1 MTKKTTATLL
11 FLCIVFLTAALF
23 FVFWKSPLYAN
34 AAAQTA
40 HDHTSE
46 WKAYTAGQPMEGGT
60 EQNPAK
66 YYLTEDMTLSDKVE
80 VNGYA
85 VLCLN
90 GHILR
95 GSGNDS
101 VIYVGTGA
109 QLTLCDCNASLPHNY
124 YVDTDGVFVFYDG
137 TLPAEAPEGCEQGTL
152 LGGIVTGGNAGLG
165 GGVFVANNAAFVL
178 ESGVIAGNRS
188 DYGGGVDLDEGA
200 SFTMTGGAIFGNY
213 ASAYGGGVDSF
224 NSEILMQGGLIAQN
238 SGGSG
243 GGVLVYGTFA
253 QQGGVIRD
261 NRASTSGNN
270 VYVQSGNYSM
280 QDGYL
285 DSASGSIDTYPDG
298 SICLSGGYFT
308 SDPFQDTS
316 DPLQDWSE
324 YFTQDAVIVEIDE
337 NFGDP
342 AFQQEFPFA
351 LYTRGTDVVPS
362 IEAGETCAYDGEPIE
377 AGTDFFVSGLL
388 QDGNYLFSYSDN
400 ADGVY
405 QNGLPKGVG
414 TWYVRA
420 AALCK
425 TEQGGAITKTYYP
438 YGQATQI
445 VIEKGTPVY
454 EVPTGLT
461 ATYGQTLADIALPV
475 NWEWENAEQ
484 SVGNAGTRS
493 AFAVF
498 TPADT
503 ENYNTVRAEITF
515 TVEKATP
522 AYEVPTG
529 LTATYGQTLADI
541 ALPVNWEWEN
551 AEQSVGN
558 AGTRTA
564 FAVFTPADTENYNTV
579 RAEIPFTVEKA
590 TPAYE
595 VPAGLTA
602 TYGQTLADIAL
613 PVNWEWE
620 NAEQSVGN
628 AGTRTAYAVFT
639 PADTENYNTVRAE
652 ITFTVEKATPAYEV
666 PAGLTATYGQT
677 LADIALPNGWEWEN
691 AEQSVGNAGTR
702 SAFAVFTPADTE
714 NYNTVR
720 AEITF
725 TVEKATPAYEVPA
738 GLTAIYGQT
747 LADIA
752 LPVNWEWENAEQSVG
767 NAGTRTEDAEYTY
780 DGQEKKLEI
789 EGALPAGVSVA
800 YSENRRTDAGELTVT
815 ATFTGDAENY
825 EAIAPMSAT
834 LRIGKARPEY
844 TVPEGLSAHRGQE
857 LCEIALPD
865 GWSWKDG
872 AQTVSGE
879 TFSAT
884 AVYTPSD
891 TQNYNTVEML
901 LTIGVES
908 LSQGAVI
915 GISVGSVLGAVL
927 IAYGVLALLYKKGIV
942 HGTFFAKIYPF
953 IR

>member
-1 MTKKTTATLL
+1 MTKKTTAALL

-34 AAAQTA
+34 ATAQTA

-66 YYLTEDMTLSDKVE
+66 YYLTEDTTLSDKVE

-137 TLPAEAPEGCEQGTL
+137 TLPAEAPEGCEQGIL

-165 GGVFVANNAAFVL
+165 GGVFVANNAAFLL

-200 SFTMTGGAIFGNY
+200 SFTMTGGAIVGNY

-253 QQGGVIRD
+253 QQGGVMRD
-261 NRASTSGNN
+261 NRASASGNH
-270 VYVQSGNYSM
+270 VYVQSGTYSM

-351 LYTRGTDVVPS
+351 LYTRGTDVLPS

-445 VIEKGTPVY
+445 VIEKGTP
-454 EVPTGLT
+454 
-461 ATYGQTLADIALPV
+461 
-475 NWEWENAEQ
+475 
-484 SVGNAGTRS
+484 
-493 AFAVF
+493 
-498 TPADT
+498 
-503 ENYNTVRAEITF
+503 
-515 TVEKATP
+515 

-541 ALPVNWEWEN
+541 SLP
-551 AEQSVGN
+551 S
-558 AGTRTA
+558 
-564 FAVFTPADTENYNTV
+564 
-579 RAEIPFTVEKA
+579 
-590 TPAYE
+590 
-595 VPAGLTA
+595 
-602 TYGQTLADIAL
+602 
-613 PVNWEWE
+613 
-620 NAEQSVGN
+620 
-628 AGTRTAYAVFT
+628 
-639 PADTENYNTVRAE
+639 
-652 ITFTVEKATPAYEV
+652 
-666 PAGLTATYGQT
+666 
-677 LADIALPNGWEWEN
+677 GWEWEN
-691 AEQSVGNAGTR
+691 TSL
-702 SAFAVFTPADTE
+702 
-714 NYNTVR
+714 
-720 AEITF
+720 I
-725 TVEKATPAYEVPA
+725 
-738 GLTAIYGQT
+738 
-747 LADIA
+747 
-752 LPVNWEWENAEQSVG
+752 
-767 NAGTRTEDAEYTY
+767 
-780 DGQEKKLEI
+780 
-789 EGALPAGVSVA
+789 
-800 YSENRRTDAGELTVT
+800 
-815 ATFTGDAENY
+815 
-825 EAIAPMSAT
+825 
-834 LRIGKARPEY
+834 
-844 TVPEGLSAHRGQE
+844 
-857 LCEIALPD
+857 
-865 GWSWKDG
+865 
-872 AQTVSGE
+872 
-879 TFSAT
+879 FSL
-884 AVYTPSD
+884 
-891 TQNYNTVEML
+891 N
-901 LTIGVES
+901 G
-908 LSQGAVI
+908 
-915 GISVGSVLGAVL
+915 
-927 IAYGVLALLYKKGIV
+927 
-942 HGTFFAKIYPF
+942 
-953 IR
+953 

>member
-1 MTKKTTATLL
+1 
-11 FLCIVFLTAALF
+11 
-23 FVFWKSPLYAN
+23 
-34 AAAQTA
+34 
-40 HDHTSE
+40 
-46 WKAYTAGQPMEGGT
+46 MEGGT

-109 QLTLCDCNASLPHNY
+109 QLTLCDCNVSLPHNY

-165 GGVFVANNAAFVL
+165 GGVFVANNAVFLL

-188 DYGGGVDLDEGA
+188 DYG
-200 SFTMTGGAIFGNY
+200 
-213 ASAYGGGVDSF
+213 
-224 NSEILMQGGLIAQN
+224 
-238 SGGSG
+238 G

-270 VYVQSGNYSM
+270 VYVQSGTYSM

-298 SICLSGGYFT
+298 SIYLSGGYFT

-316 DPLQDWSE
+316 DPLQDWNE

-342 AFQQEFPFA
+342 AFFSGWSFA

-362 IEAGETCAYDGEPIE
+362 IEAGETCAYDG
-377 AGTDFFVSGLL
+377 
-388 QDGNYLFSYSDN
+388 
-400 ADGVY
+400 
-405 QNGLPKGVG
+405 
-414 TWYVRA
+414 
-420 AALCK
+420 
-425 TEQGGAITKTYYP
+425 
-438 YGQATQI
+438 
-445 VIEKGTPVY
+445 
-454 EVPTGLT
+454 
-461 ATYGQTLADIALPV
+461 
-475 NWEWENAEQ
+475 
-484 SVGNAGTRS
+484 
-493 AFAVF
+493 
-498 TPADT
+498 
-503 ENYNTVRAEITF
+503 
-515 TVEKATP
+515 
-522 AYEVPTG
+522 
-529 LTATYGQTLADI
+529 
-541 ALPVNWEWEN
+541 
-551 AEQSVGN
+551 
-558 AGTRTA
+558 
-564 FAVFTPADTENYNTV
+564 
-579 RAEIPFTVEKA
+579 
-590 TPAYE
+590 
-595 VPAGLTA
+595 
-602 TYGQTLADIAL
+602 
-613 PVNWEWE
+613 
-620 NAEQSVGN
+620 
-628 AGTRTAYAVFT
+628 
-639 PADTENYNTVRAE
+639 
-652 ITFTVEKATPAYEV
+652 
-666 PAGLTATYGQT
+666 
-677 LADIALPNGWEWEN
+677 
-691 AEQSVGNAGTR
+691 
-702 SAFAVFTPADTE
+702 
-714 NYNTVR
+714 
-720 AEITF
+720 
-725 TVEKATPAYEVPA
+725 
-738 GLTAIYGQT
+738 
-747 LADIA
+747 
-752 LPVNWEWENAEQSVG
+752 
-767 NAGTRTEDAEYTY
+767 
-780 DGQEKKLEI
+780 QEKKLEI
-789 EGALPAGVSVA
+789 EGVLPAGVSVA

>member
-46 WKAYTAGQPMEGGT
+46 WKAYTAGEPMEGGT
-60 EQNPAK
+60 EQNPVK

-165 GGVFVANNAAFVL
+165 GGVFVANNAAFL
-178 ESGVIAGNRS
+178 FESGTIAGNRS

-200 SFTMTGGAIFGNY
+200 SFTMTGGAIVGNY

-270 VYVQSGNYSM
+270 VYVQSGTYSM

-298 SICLSGGYFT
+298 SIYLSSGYFT

-461 ATYGQTLADIALPV
+461 ATYGQTLADISLPV
-475 NWEWENAEQ
+475 GWEWENAGQ
-484 SVGNAGTRS
+484 SVGNTGTRT

-498 TPADT
+498 TPEDT
-503 ENYNTVRAEITF
+503 QNYNTVRAEITF
-515 TVEKATP
+515 TVQKATP
-522 AYEVPTG
+522 IYEVPTG

-558 AGTRTA
+558 AGTRSA

-579 RAEIPFTVEKA
+579 HAEIPFTVEKA

-602 TYGQTLADIAL
+602 TYGQMLADIAL

-620 NAEQSVGN
+620 NAAQSIGN
-628 AGTRTAYAVFT
+628 AGTRT
-639 PADTENYNTVRAE
+639 
-652 ITFTVEKATPAYEV
+652 
-666 PAGLTATYGQT
+666 
-677 LADIALPNGWEWEN
+677 
-691 AEQSVGNAGTR
+691 
-702 SAFAVFTPADTE
+702 AFAVFTPADTE

-725 TVEKATPAYEVPA
+725 TVEKAHYDMSGVKF
-738 GLTAIYGQT
+738 
-747 LADIA
+747 
-752 LPVNWEWENAEQSVG
+752 
-767 NAGTRTEDAEYTY
+767 EDAEYTY

-789 EGALPAGVSVA
+789 GGALPAGVSVA
-800 YSENRRTDAGELTVT
+800 YSENGRTDAGELTVT

-825 EAIAPMSAT
+825 ETIAPMSAT
-834 LRIGKARPEY
+834 LRIAKAQPEY
-844 TVPEGLSAHRGQE
+844 TVPEGLSAHRGQA
-857 LCEIALPD
+857 LSEIVLPD

-872 AQTVSGE
+872 ALTAGGE

-915 GISVGSVLGAVL
+915 GISVGSVLGVVL

>member
-484 SVGNAGTRS
+484 SVGNAGTR
-493 AFAVF
+493 
-498 TPADT
+498 
-503 ENYNTVRAEITF
+503 
-515 TVEKATP
+515 
-522 AYEVPTG
+522 
-529 LTATYGQTLADI
+529 
-541 ALPVNWEWEN
+541 
-551 AEQSVGN
+551 
-558 AGTRTA
+558 TA

-602 TYGQTLADIAL
+602 IYGQTLADIAL

-714 NYNTVR
+714 NYNSVR
-720 AEITF
+720 VHIAYS
-725 TVEKATPAYEVPA
+725 VEKAHYDMSGVTF
-738 GLTAIYGQT
+738 
-747 LADIA
+747 
-752 LPVNWEWENAEQSVG
+752 
-767 NAGTRTEDAEYTY
+767 EDAEYTY

-789 EGALPAGVSVA
+789 EGVLPAGVSVA
-800 YSENRRTDAGELTVT
+800 YTENSRTDAGELTVT

-834 LRIGKARPEY
+834 LRIGKAQPEY
-844 TVPEGLSAHRGQE
+844 TVPEGLSAHRGQA
-857 LCEIALPD
+857 LCEIVLPD

-872 AQTVSGE
+872 TLTVSGE

-891 TQNYNTVEML
+891 TQNYSTVEML

-908 LSQGAVI
+908 LSQDAVI

>member
-1 MTKKTTATLL
+1 
-11 FLCIVFLTAALF
+11 
-23 FVFWKSPLYAN
+23 
-34 AAAQTA
+34 
-40 HDHTSE
+40 
-46 WKAYTAGQPMEGGT
+46 
-60 EQNPAK
+60 
-66 YYLTEDMTLSDKVE
+66 
-80 VNGYA
+80 
-85 VLCLN
+85 
-90 GHILR
+90 
-95 GSGNDS
+95 
-101 VIYVGTGA
+101 
-109 QLTLCDCNASLPHNY
+109 
-124 YVDTDGVFVFYDG
+124 
-137 TLPAEAPEGCEQGTL
+137 
-152 LGGIVTGGNAGLG
+152 
-165 GGVFVANNAAFVL
+165 
-178 ESGVIAGNRS
+178 
-188 DYGGGVDLDEGA
+188 
-200 SFTMTGGAIFGNY
+200 
-213 ASAYGGGVDSF
+213 
-224 NSEILMQGGLIAQN
+224 MQGGLIAQN

-270 VYVQSGNYSM
+270 VYVQSGTYSM

-298 SICLSGGYFT
+298 SIYLSSGYFT

-388 QDGNYLFSYSDN
+388 QEGNYLFSYSDN

-445 VIEKGTPVY
+445 VIEKGTP
-454 EVPTGLT
+454 
-461 ATYGQTLADIALPV
+461 
-475 NWEWENAEQ
+475 
-484 SVGNAGTRS
+484 
-493 AFAVF
+493 
-498 TPADT
+498 
-503 ENYNTVRAEITF
+503 
-515 TVEKATP
+515 

-541 ALPVNWEWEN
+541 ALPV
-551 AEQSVGN
+551 
-558 AGTRTA
+558 
-564 FAVFTPADTENYNTV
+564 
-579 RAEIPFTVEKA
+579 
-590 TPAYE
+590 
-595 VPAGLTA
+595 
-602 TYGQTLADIAL
+602 
-613 PVNWEWE
+613 
-620 NAEQSVGN
+620 
-628 AGTRTAYAVFT
+628 
-639 PADTENYNTVRAE
+639 
-652 ITFTVEKATPAYEV
+652 
-666 PAGLTATYGQT
+666 
-677 LADIALPNGWEWEN
+677 GWEWEN

-702 SAFAVFTPADTE
+702 SAFAVFTPEDTQ

-725 TVEKATPAYEVPA
+725 TVQKATPTYEVPT
-738 GLTAIYGQT
+738 GLTATYGQT

-752 LPVNWEWENAEQSVG
+752 LPVGWEWENAEQSVG
-767 NAGTRTEDAEYTY
+767 NAGTRTAFAVFTPEDTQNYSSVRVQIAYSVEKAHYDMSGVTFEDAEYTY

-789 EGALPAGVSVA
+789 EGVLPAGVSVA
-800 YSENRRTDAGELTVT
+800 YSENSRTDAGELTVT

-834 LRIGKARPEY
+834 LRIGKAQPEY
-844 TVPEGLSAHRGQE
+844 TVPEGLSAHRGQA
-857 LCEIALPD
+857 LCEIVLPD

-872 AQTVSGE
+872 TLTAGGE

-901 LTIGVES
+901 LTIGVER

-915 GISVGSVLGAVL
+915 GICVGSVLGVVL